1 MEYYQGQPS
10 PSLRLMNQN
19 IEVFSMQHESR
30 AVLISVHPKYVS
42 KILSGKKRVEFRRV
56 WAAQRVTHLVIYST
70 SPEMKV
76 KATVGVEDV
85 FTGSKAALWEVA
97 KEYGGGL
104 TRNELRTYF
113 DGVSKGHA
121 IILSKIN
128 RLKASLSL
136 AEAIPGMRA
145 PQSYV
150 YLTNEQFESIQSMT
164 L

>member
-1 MEYYQGQPS
+1 
-10 PSLRLMNQN
+10 
-19 IEVFSMQHESR
+19 MQQETK

-42 KILSGKKRVEFRRV
+42 KIMNGTKKVEFRRV
-56 WAAQRVTHLVIYST
+56 WAAQKVTHLVIYST

-76 KATVGVEDV
+76 KATVEIERVL
-85 FTGSKAALWEVA
+85 TGGKTALWEVA

-121 IILSKIN
+121 ILLSEIKQ
-128 RLKASLSL
+128 LKESLSL
-136 AEAIPGMRA
+136 AEVIPGMRA

-150 YLTNEQFESIQSMT
+150 YLTDEQFESIQSMT